1 VTQGEKAREAGP
13 APPAPGRAT
22 PVRLAVIVAALIMV
36 VWGAT
41 PVATRLAVEDLP
53 PLMVGVS
60 RTVLAGLVAAPILI
74 GLRRGPPPSSRAR
87 LLLLVSAVSGFVAFP
102 LIFTVGQERTSAMHG
117 GMILAALPVFTGL
130 WAAAVSRRR
139 PAPRWLVGCGIAL
152 LGEAGII
159 AFRSGSGG
167 AEPTLGGDLL
177 VLLAAMVVSSGY
189 VAGAYLGRAG
199 FRSDATTFWGV
210 AIGAVLVAPL
220 GAAIVAIDGWP
231 SADATSWGAVAF
243 LAVVTSIV
251 GYVGWYWALTHG
263 GIARIAPIL
272 FLQPISG
279 LLLAAF
285 LLDEQLTLPLL
296 VGAAAVLAGI
306 GITQRGTMAQRGG

>member
-1 VTQGEKAREAGP
+1 V
-13 APPAPGRAT
+13 
-22 PVRLAVIVAALIMV
+22 VVAALIMV
-36 VWGAT
+36 LWGAT

-53 PLMVGVS
+53 PLVVGVA
-60 RTVLAGLVAAPILI
+60 RTVLAGLVAAPILA
-74 GLRRGPPPSSRAR
+74 GMRQGPPPAQRNR

-130 WAAAVSRRR
+130 WAAAVIRRR
-139 PAPRWLVGCGIAL
+139 PARRWLVGCGIAL

-159 AFRSGSGG
+159 VFRAGSGG
-167 AEPTLGGDLL
+167 AEPTLAGDLL
-177 VLLAAMVVSSGY
+177 VLLAAIIVSSGY

-210 AIGAVLVAPL
+210 LLGAVAVTPLGLALVA
-220 GAAIVAIDGWP
+220 VDGWP
-231 SADATSWGAVAF
+231 EADAEAWAAVAF

-251 GYVGWYWALTHG
+251 GYVGWYWALAHG
-263 GIARIAPIL
+263 GIARIATIQ

-279 LLLAAF
+279 LVLAAI
-285 LLDEQLTLPLL
+285 LLDERLTLPLL
-296 VGAAAVLAGI
+296 VAAAVVLTGVTI
-306 GITQRGTMAQRGG
+306 AQRGAGRAA